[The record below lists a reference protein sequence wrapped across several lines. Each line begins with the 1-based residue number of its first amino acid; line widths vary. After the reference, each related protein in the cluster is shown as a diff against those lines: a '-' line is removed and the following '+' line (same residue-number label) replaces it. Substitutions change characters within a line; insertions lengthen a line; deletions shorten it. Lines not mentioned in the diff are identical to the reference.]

1 MPKLDEVDASGPLVL
16 ETAYGPL
23 SAERS
28 RAILTALAN
37 ETGASDILLRH
48 LALEQAVTDSPLVVG
63 NKVTL
68 LRDGPATYKSMYQ
81 AISEAKSSINI
92 EVYILEN
99 DEMGKQLV
107 EVLAAR
113 QESGIQVNLM
123 YDSIG
128 SMHTPS
134 EFFQRLTDAGANV
147 VEFNPVNPAKA
158 RKDWIVD
165 HRDHRKLTIIDGQ
178 IAFTGGI
185 NFSSV
190 YSGGSFSRPKR
201 TSGLDKVPWRD
212 TQVRIEGPVV
222 AEFQKLFLE
231 TWEKQKG
238 DPLPPKR
245 YLVHIDRK
253 GNQIVRAVGSTPDSK
268 ISILHTTLLS
278 AIAHAERSI
287 HLTNAYFVPDE
298 NLLDEIKA
306 AARRGVDVQLLLPG
320 RTDFWAPLYAGRSH
334 YSALLKAGVKIYERQ
349 DALLHAKTAVIDGV
363 WSTVGSSNL
372 DSRSFATND
381 EIDAVVLGED
391 FAEQMEAM
399 FQADIAE
406 ATAVTPEQWTHR
418 GLGTRMKET
427 AARLFER
434 WL

>member
-1 MPKLDEVDASGPLVL
+1 NQHMRIRHARIWLVSCALLAACATPAHMPKLDEVDASGPLVL

-128 SMHTPS
+128 SMHTPP

-147 VEFNPVNPAKA
+147 
-158 RKDWIVD
+158 
-165 HRDHRKLTIIDGQ
+165 
-178 IAFTGGI
+178 
-185 NFSSV
+185 
-190 YSGGSFSRPKR
+190 
-201 TSGLDKVPWRD
+201 
-212 TQVRIEGPVV
+212 
-222 AEFQKLFLE
+222 
-231 TWEKQKG
+231 
-238 DPLPPKR
+238 
-245 YLVHIDRK
+245 
-253 GNQIVRAVGSTPDSK
+253 
-268 ISILHTTLLS
+268 
-278 AIAHAERSI
+278 
-287 HLTNAYFVPDE
+287 
-298 NLLDEIKA
+298 
-306 AARRGVDVQLLLPG
+306 
-320 RTDFWAPLYAGRSH
+320 
-334 YSALLKAGVKIYERQ
+334 
-349 DALLHAKTAVIDGV
+349 
-363 WSTVGSSNL
+363 
-372 DSRSFATND
+372 
-381 EIDAVVLGED
+381 
-391 FAEQMEAM
+391 
-399 FQADIAE
+399 
-406 ATAVTPEQWTHR
+406 
-418 GLGTRMKET
+418 
-427 AARLFER
+427 
-434 WL
+434 